1 MVVIA
6 IDAETASKD
15 NGAFTRSVKF
25 LSPEFV
31 LYLHKSTLRPYRI
44 LLPCLGWCSKLP
56 DRYTGPLVRYFLL
69 LLNPLLIVKIE
80 PFFSYI
86 YHFGRCTSELADLV
100 SFCYPCGRLSRCS
113 NRLHN
118 FFVSLNNQFFFI
130 QVILIFFVFL
140 QLHVL

>member
-1 MVVIA
+1 M
-6 IDAETASKD
+6 
-15 NGAFTRSVKF
+15 KF

-31 LYLHKSTLRPYRI
+31 LYLHKSTVRPYRI
-44 LLPCLGWCSKLP
+44 LSPCLGWCSKLP

-69 LLNPLLIVKIE
+69 LSNPLLIVKIE

-100 SFCYPCGRLSRCS
+100 SFRYPCGRLSRCS

-118 FFVSLNNQFFFI
+118 FFVSLNNQFFFM
-130 QVILIFFVFL
+130 QVILIFFIFL
-140 QLHVL
+140 

>member
-1 MVVIA
+1 M
-6 IDAETASKD
+6 
-15 NGAFTRSVKF
+15 KF
-25 LSPEFV
+25 LSPEVV

-100 SFCYPCGRLSRCS
+100 SFRCPCGRLSRS

-118 FFVSLNNQFFFI
+118 FFVSLNSQFFFM

-140 QLHVL
+140 